1 MQILGWIVFG
11 AFIGWLASLVM
22 GRRGSGCLVNI
33 ALGLGGAVVG
43 GSVFS
48 FLGPGFDYDQH
59 NFLVSTIVALIGAVI
74 VLAIGN
80 AVMRR

>member
-1 MQILGWIVFG
+1 MVILGWIVFG
-11 AFIGWLASLVM
+11 AFIGWLASMVM
-22 GRRGSGCLVNI
+22 GKQGSGCMVNI

-43 GSVFS
+43 GAIFS
-48 FLGPGFDYDQH
+48 LLGPGFNYDQH
-59 NFLVSTIVALIGAVI
+59 GFLISTIVALIGAVI